1 MALSRYVDK
10 ALTYIQANDNVSR
23 DCALCNLTKQAMRV
37 IAGER
42 QKSEAVNTVFYAKK
56 GEHPQ
61 WQYSALNEMISA
73 LSQDSAAQTS
83 VSLIGAPMRL
93 TQNLENMMIELDEGS
108 DEFQKI
114 KDDWMAEAINGRIF
128 KSKQKRVSKIQSMYL
143 IQ

>member
-61 WQYSALNEMISA
+61 WQYSALNEMIST
-73 LSQDSAAQTS
+73 LS
-83 VSLIGAPMRL
+83 
-93 TQNLENMMIELDEGS
+93 
-108 DEFQKI
+108 
-114 KDDWMAEAINGRIF
+114 
-128 KSKQKRVSKIQSMYL
+128 
-143 IQ
+143 